1 MNRLRVAIA
10 GGSGYVGGELARLLL
25 FHPGVELTQVASS
38 SHAGHY
44 LHSVHPNLRR
54 QCSLRFCHPDEL
66 TSSDVLFLCLPHGTS
81 AREIECY
88 QSIAPRIIDLSADF
102 RLHSAALYKQ
112 WYGEV
117 HSAPHLL
124 AEAVYGLPE
133 LHRAEL
139 PGATLVSGTGCMAT
153 AAILG
158 LAPLYWAGLVNDA
171 MPLVVEAKVGSSAA
185 GATAGASSHHP
196 DRSGA
201 VRSFQPTGHR
211 HSAELIQ
218 ELGQIMGVG
227 TVHQARTPEADKSAV
242 GTINRPLRGIP
253 GHFGIGTTHIA
264 FSATAVELVRGVLI
278 TAHVFVNELIDERAL
293 WRLYREAYQREPFI
307 RLVKERN
314 GVYRY
319 PEPKILAGSNYCD
332 IGFELD
338 ADQQRVVVIAALDNL
353 MKGAAGNAVQA
364 LNCMCGWD
372 ETLGLT
378 FPGLHPV

>member
-1 MNRLRVAIA
+1 MSGLQVAIV
-10 GGSGYVGGELARLLL
+10 GGSGYTGGELARLLL
-25 FHPGVELTQVASS
+25 FHPQVELTQVASS

-44 LHSVHPNLRR
+44 LYSVHPNLRKLS
-54 QCSLRFCHPDEL
+54 SLRFCRPEDL
-66 TSSDVLFLCLPHGTS
+66 TSCDLLFLCLPHGMS
-81 AREIECY
+81 AREIERY
-88 QSIAPRIIDLSADF
+88 REIAPRIIDLSADF
-102 RLHSAALYKQ
+102 RLRSARLYEH
-112 WYGEV
+112 WYSE
-117 HSAPHLL
+117 PHCASSLL
-124 AEAVYGLPE
+124 SEAVYGLPE

-139 PGATLVSGTGCMAT
+139 ADATLVSGTGCMAT

-158 LAPLYWAGLVNDA
+158 LTPLYRAGLVNSA
-171 MPLVVEAKVGSSAA
+171 IPLVVEAKVGSSAA
-185 GATAGASSHHP
+185 GATPGSGSHHP

-201 VRSFQPTGHR
+201 VRSFQPTRHR

-218 ELGQIMGVG
+218 ELRRVAGEDEPRPYRGRG
-227 TVHQARTPEADKSAV
+227 TEDGFHQ
-242 GTINRPLRGIP
+242 
-253 GHFGIGTTHIA
+253 HIA

-278 TAHVFVNELIDERAL
+278 TAHVFVNERVDDRTL
-293 WRLYREAYQREPFI
+293 WRLYREAYQHEPFI

-338 ADQQRVVVIAALDNL
+338 AEQQRVVVIAALDNL

-364 LNCMCGWD
+364 LNCMYGWD
-372 ETLGLT
+372 ETSGLT

>member
-1 MNRLRVAIA
+1 MNRLRVTIA

-25 FHPGVELTQVASS
+25 FHPQIELTQVASS

-54 QCSLRFCHPDEL
+54 QCSLRFCHPDDL
-66 TSSDVLFLCLPHGTS
+66 ASSDVLFLCLPHGTS
-81 AREIECY
+81 AREIERY
-88 QSIAPRIIDLSADF
+88 QNIAPRIIDLSADF
-102 RLHSAALYKQ
+102 RLRSAALYEQ

-117 HSAPHLL
+117 HPAPHLL

-158 LAPLYWAGLVNDA
+158 LAPLYRAGLVNDA

-185 GATAGASSHHP
+185 GVTPGAGSHHP

-211 HSAELIQ
+211 HTAELIQ

-227 TVHQARTPEADKSAV
+227 TVHRARTPEADKSAV
-242 GTINRPLRGIP
+242 GTINRPLRGVP
-253 GHFGIGTTHIA
+253 GHFGIGTTRIA

-293 WRLYREAYQREPFI
+293 WRLYRETYQQEPFI

-378 FPGLHPV
+378 FPGLHPA

>member
-1 MNRLRVAIA
+1 MNRLRVTIA

-25 FHPGVELTQVASS
+25 FHPQIELTQVASS

-54 QCSLRFCHPDEL
+54 QCSLRFCHPDDL

-81 AREIECY
+81 AREIERY
-88 QSIAPRIIDLSADF
+88 QNIAPRIIDLSADF
-102 RLHSAALYKQ
+102 RLRSAALYEQ

-117 HSAPHLL
+117 HPAPHLL

-158 LAPLYWAGLVNDA
+158 LAPLYRAGLVNDA

-185 GATAGASSHHP
+185 GVTPGPGSHHP

-211 HSAELIQ
+211 HTAELIQ

-227 TVHQARTPEADKSAV
+227 
-242 GTINRPLRGIP
+242 
-253 GHFGIGTTHIA
+253 HIA

-293 WRLYREAYQREPFI
+293 WRLYRETYQQEPFI

-378 FPGLHPV
+378 FPGLHPA

>member
-10 GGSGYVGGELARLLL
+10 GGSGYTGGELARLLL
-25 FHPGVELTQVASS
+25 FHPQVELTQVASS

-54 QCSLRFCHPDEL
+54 LCSLRFCHPDDL
-66 TSSDVLFLCLPHGTS
+66 TSCDVLFLCLPHGAS
-81 AREIECY
+81 AREIEGNRKGPPHAARPPLPLRG
-88 QSIAPRIIDLSADF
+88 IAPRIIDLSADF
-102 RLHSAALYKQ
+102 RLRSAALYEQ
-112 WYGEV
+112 WYGEA
-117 HSAPHLL
+117 HCAPHLL

-139 PGATLVSGTGCMAT
+139 PHATLVSGTGCMAT

-158 LAPLYWAGLVNDA
+158 LAPLYRAGLVNHA

-185 GATAGASSHHP
+185 GAIPGAGSHHP

-211 HSAELIQ
+211 HTAELMQ
-218 ELGQIMGVG
+218 ELGRITG
-227 TVHQARTPEADKSAV
+227 TGMAHQAP
-242 GTINRPLRGIP
+242 
-253 GHFGIGTTHIA
+253 IA

-278 TAHVFVNELIDERAL
+278 TAHVFVNEVIDERAL
-293 WRLYREAYQREPFI
+293 WRLYREAYQHEPFI

-372 ETLGLT
+372 ETLGLI